1 MAKTLE
7 EWLEK
12 AIFEGHINYIEY
24 KKFTDPTTIGIRGFG
39 KKFQAEDHHSCK
51 KQIIVVNVFQG
62 KREDPTENTPPQYIE
77 LYKRCWDNDP
87 ANLQTSQNSEKSL
100 SHPNDPN
107 ALVNSLDITT
117 KGVQESFKQG
127 KLLKASEIIPK
138 EIMENQTFDALHK
151 VSQQVR
157 FVLSLAVEW
166 DYESKAIMR
175 ECVYNAGYLEHRQS
189 ENLVFITKRKLSVI
203 SELCGGSCV
212 DCDFL
217 KFLDQQLGF
226 DALKKLK
233 ESHYEEFQYSKQMK
247 ESQWKI
253 DLEFQDVKNMF
264 DPVVK
269 KVTDLIQSH
278 CASTERRCATVFN
291 KRV

>member
-1 MAKTLE
+1 
-7 EWLEK
+7 
-12 AIFEGHINYIEY
+12 
-24 KKFTDPTTIGIRGFG
+24 
-39 KKFQAEDHHSCK
+39 
-51 KQIIVVNVFQG
+51 
-62 KREDPTENTPPQYIE
+62 
-77 LYKRCWDNDP
+77 
-87 ANLQTSQNSEKSL
+87 
-100 SHPNDPN
+100 
-107 ALVNSLDITT
+107 
-117 KGVQESFKQG
+117 
-127 KLLKASEIIPK
+127 
-138 EIMENQTFDALHK
+138 
-151 VSQQVR
+151 
-157 FVLSLAVEW
+157 
-166 DYESKAIMR
+166 
-175 ECVYNAGYLEHRQS
+175 
-189 ENLVFITKRKLSVI
+189 

-278 CASTERRCATVFN
+278 CASTELNAKWDKHNPPERRTASADLNQTDMTINIFYTKDNNTKYCDEDEVVVEVELSMTFGEMEMKITAIKGSFTSAILNLIALLSVG
-291 KRV
+291 K